1 MSIIYQMPISKA
13 RNAARMRINRAK
25 ANGVHPSPIQEFEIM
40 PIYQR
45 KERLAELIATKI
57 PADKVNAANIIA
69 AVDILNKMDKVYTDF
84 PTGNIDNR
92 QYNIIIQGGDE
103 AKERLERLLAGT
115 RRKELEEPQDE

>member
-1 MSIIYQMPISKA
+1 M
-13 RNAARMRINRAK
+13 RNKRALAK
-25 ANGVHPSPIQEFEIM
+25 GVPLSATQEFEIM

-92 QYNIIIQGGDE
+92 QYNIIIQGGEE
-103 AKERLERLLAGT
+103 AKERLERLLSGT